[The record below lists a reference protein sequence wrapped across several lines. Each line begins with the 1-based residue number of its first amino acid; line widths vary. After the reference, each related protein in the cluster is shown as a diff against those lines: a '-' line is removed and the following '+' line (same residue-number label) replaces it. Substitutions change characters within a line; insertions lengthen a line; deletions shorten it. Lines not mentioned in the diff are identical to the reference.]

1 MNSVQNHLRK
11 YPHARTSSLATLAK
25 RDETTAALQRE
36 IEAKRPKPVSL
47 SWWKRLT
54 RALGGQR

>member
-11 YPHARTSSLATLAK
+11 YPHARTSSLTYLAK
-25 RDETTAALQRE
+25 RDETTKRLQRE
-36 IEAKRPKPVSL
+36 INARLP
-47 SWWKRLT
+47 WWKRLT